1 MKRLLVVAA
10 AMATL
15 ATACSSGSSG
25 TSTTPTTTAAGTTA
39 APATTTAPT
48 TTASS
53 TTTTTSRIPD
63 NAVDLTGQTKVT
75 IDVKDDAFVQ
85 RVAVVTAGT
94 IVTWTNL
101 GLNAH
106 NVIPSVDGAFVPIP
120 TDKLGSGQSAS
131 RTFPS
136 SGDFPYYCSLH
147 GTPRHGMNGRI
158 IVVPAL

>member
-1 MKRLLVVAA
+1 MAV
-10 AMATL
+10 ATL
-15 ATACSSGSSG
+15 ATACSSTGSNG
-25 TSTTPTTTAAGTTA
+25 TSAAPSTTAATTTTTTTTTTA
-39 APATTTAPT
+39 APATTASPT
-48 TTASS
+48 TTA
-53 TTTTTSRIPD
+53 TAQIPD
-63 NAVDLTGQTKVT
+63 NAIDLTGRAKVT

-94 IVTWTNL
+94 IVTWSNQ

-106 NVIPSVDGAFVPIP
+106 NVIPSIEGAFVPIP
-120 TDKLGSGQSAS
+120 TDKLGPGRSAS

-158 IVVPAL
+158 IVVPAV